1 LALCAE
7 SIGRLTITRPVQ
19 TRVNERIRIREVRV
33 IDEEGQQVGVLLTR
47 DALEMARSR
56 GLDLVEVAPNAI
68 PPVCRLMDYGKY
80 RYEQSQKERE
90 SRRNQHT
97 VELKEIRLQ
106 PKIAGHDLDTKGRQG
121 QKFLDAGDKVK
132 FTVRFRGRE
141 MAHPEIGKGLL
152 DRLAEQM
159 RAFGTIEQS
168 ARMEGRTMTMYIA
181 PLKQKQSLHEREGE
195 QRRGEN
201 QGKDPQGSEA
211 PIQRDV
217 EREAPAD
224 ARDEE
229 PLSASEGTEG

>member
-1 LALCAE
+1 
-7 SIGRLTITRPVQ
+7 LTITRPVQ

-56 GLDLVEVAPNAI
+56 GVDLVEVAPNAI

-90 SRRNQHT
+90 SRRHQHT

-159 RAFGTIEQS
+159 RAFGTIEQT

-181 PLKQKQSLHEREGE
+181 PLKQKQSQHEKEGA
-195 QRRGEN
+195 QRRDEDQN
-201 QGKDPQGSEA
+201 EDAQGSE
-211 PIQRDV
+211 
-217 EREAPAD
+217 EALQHHVDGEVATD
-224 ARDEE
+224 ARYEE
-229 PLSASEGTEG
+229 PLSPPEGAPSEAVVRPND

>member
-1 LALCAE
+1 
-7 SIGRLTITRPVQ
+7 LTITRPVQ

-56 GLDLVEVAPNAI
+56 GLDLVEVAPNAV

-121 QKFLDAGDKVK
+121 QKFLDGGDKVK

-159 RAFGTIEQS
+159 RSYGTIEQS

-181 PLKQKQSLHEREGE
+181 PLKQKQSLTEREGE
-195 QRRGEN
+195 LRRGEN

-211 PIQRDV
+211 ALRDDLDG
-217 EREAPAD
+217 EAPED
-224 ARDEE
+224 TRHEE
-229 PLSASEGTEG
+229 PLPTPEGSSS

>member
-1 LALCAE
+1 MPCAE

-56 GLDLVEVAPNAI
+56 GLDLVEVAPNAA

-90 SRRNQHT
+90 SRRHQHT

-159 RAFGTIEQS
+159 RAFGTIEQT

-181 PLKQKQSLHEREGE
+181 PLKQKQSQHEKEGA
-195 QRRGEN
+195 QRRDEN
-201 QGKDPQGSEA
+201 QDEDPQGSE
-211 PIQRDV
+211 
-217 EREAPAD
+217 EALQHNVDGEAATD
-224 ARDEE
+224 ARHEE
-229 PLSASEGTEG
+229 PLSPPEGAAS

>member
-1 LALCAE
+1 M
-7 SIGRLTITRPVQ
+7 
-19 TRVNERIRIREVRV
+19 

-56 GLDLVEVAPNAI
+56 GLDLVEVAPNAV

-90 SRRNQHT
+90 SRRNQHI

-121 QKFLDAGDKVK
+121 AKFLDGGDKVK

-159 RAFGTIEQS
+159 RPFGTIEQT

-181 PLKQKQSLHEREGE
+181 PLKQKQSQQEKEGA
-195 QRRGEN
+195 QRRDEDQN
-201 QGKDPQGSEA
+201 EDPQGSE
-211 PIQRDV
+211 
-217 EREAPAD
+217 EALQHHVDGEASAD
-224 ARDEE
+224 TRNEE
-229 PLSASEGTEG
+229 PLPPPEGAEG